1 MKVSLTAVIRVQLLL
16 AAGAMVAACSSPVR
30 LATGSEIQGP
40 PASTPSPAASA
51 PAIHQATPA
60 PNASPGAAAPSNSGA
75 LGQLQA
81 AYRAVV
87 DAVLPSVVEIDTG
100 NGEGSGVVMDA
111 AGNIVTNAHVV
122 EGANSLTV
130 KTSSGQ
136 SYSATLVGTYPNNDL
151 AVIKV
156 SAGSGDGASGLKP
169 ATFADSS
176 QVHAGDIAIAVGSP
190 FGLLDSVSEG
200 VVSGTGRTQDEGN
213 GVTLSDLI
221 QTTAAI
227 APGSSGG
234 ALVDIEGRVIGIT
247 TLGVAAGGRGGSAG
261 GIGFAISSNQ
271 VVSVTKQPPSSNS
284 SSPRPGATG
293 SAYLGVSV
301 VTDSSGAAVIAAV
314 EPGGPADSA
323 GVPSGVT
330 VVSIDGQRV
339 PSPSALTRILGSH
352 KPGDTVA
359 LAVRLPSGSAR
370 TYQVTLG
377 AHP

>member
-1 MKVSLTAVIRVQLLL
+1 MSTPTLARVQLLL
-16 AAGAMVAACSSPVR
+16 AAGLIAAACTSPVR
-30 LATGSEIQGP
+30 LATSSEIPGSHAP
-40 PASTPSPAASA
+40 TPSPVASA
-51 PAIHQATPA
+51 PAINQATPA
-60 PNASPGAAAPSNSGA
+60 PSPSPGASPAAPSNPGL

-81 AYRAVV
+81 AYRAIV

-100 NGEGSGVVMDA
+100 SGEGSGVVMDA
-111 AGNIVTNAHVV
+111 SGDIVTNAHVV
-122 EGANSLTV
+122 EGASNLTV

-156 SAGSGDGASGLKP
+156 AAGSGDGASGLKP
-169 ATFADSS
+169 ATFGDSS
-176 QVHAGDIAIAVGSP
+176 QVHLGDIAVAIGNP
-190 FGLLDSVSEG
+190 LGLMDSVSEG

-234 ALVDIEGRVIGIT
+234 ALVDINGRVIGIT
-247 TLGVAAGGRGGSAG
+247 TLGAVSGRGGSAG
-261 GIGFAISSNQ
+261 AIGFAISSNQ
-271 VVSVTKQPPSSNS
+271 VVSVTKQPPSSS
-284 SSPRPGATG
+284 SNTPRAGAPG
-293 SAYLGVSV
+293 SAYLGVTVAS
-301 VTDSSGAAVIAAV
+301 DAGGAAVITGV

-330 VVSIDGQRV
+330 VMSIDGQRV
-339 PSPSALTRILGSH
+339 PSPSALSGILGKH
-352 KPGDTVA
+352 KPGDTIA
-359 LAVRLPSGSAR
+359 LSVRLPSGSAR

-377 AHP
+377 THP